1 MKKYAAVVSFLFLL
15 LSAGPIS
22 AGNFVFSGNTEKDP
36 LSYKTEEEIVFNVVL
51 LEDGARVG
59 GRRLVWTCDGDD
71 GRRLEGN
78 AVSSETE
85 PLVIRTR
92 LDKPGFVHLQVS
104 VLDENGKPILP
115 QYYDGNWN
123 FVRDESHQ
131 LNAGAAAEP
140 EKMTSF
146 PEPDDFDAFWEK
158 QKERLDAVPMNP
170 RLTEVES
177 GSDEVVTYDFRLD
190 AVGETPVSG
199 YFSKPK
205 EAAPK
210 SLPGYMFLHGYG
222 VYSAFKQ
229 PDIARGA
236 LVVNANIH
244 GLENGKDDA
253 FYASL
258 KKGPLFDYGFLAET
272 NRDPET
278 SYWNG
283 VILRM
288 LRALEFLKSQPE
300 WDGKN
305 IRLVGGSQGGFQA
318 IALAGLDPAVS
329 KVEIGVPW
337 MCDLSGTAESGRVP
351 GYYRPTWTPAL
362 GYYDTVNHA
371 KRVKC
376 PVEIRAGLGDYI
388 SPPSG
393 VMILYNNL
401 AGPATLTFTQGQTH
415 MYGMPNAAV
424 SVLSK

>member
-1 MKKYAAVVSFLFLL
+1 MKKYAAIIVFLFSFLLARSVPAGEFL
-15 LSAGPIS
+15 
-22 AGNFVFSGNTEKDP
+22 FSGNTEKDP
-36 LSYKTEEEIVFNVVL
+36 LSYAVGEEIVFNVVL
-51 LEDGARVG
+51 YKNGVQFG
-59 GRRLVWTCDGDD
+59 GQEVIWTCEGDD
-71 GRRLEGN
+71 GRKEEGKS
-78 AVSSETE
+78 VSSETE
-85 PLVIRTR
+85 PIVIRTK

-104 VLDENGKPILP
+104 VPDENGNPILP
-115 QYYDGNWN
+115 QYYDSNWN
-123 FVRDESHQ
+123 FVRDETQQ

-140 EKMTSF
+140 EKLTGF
-146 PEPDDFDAFWEK
+146 AEPADFDAFWNR
-158 QKERLDAVPMNP
+158 QKERLAAVPFNP
-170 RLTEVES
+170 RLTEVDS
-177 GSDEVVTYDFRLD
+177 GDENVVTYDFRLD
-190 AVGETPVSG
+190 AVGDIPVSG

-205 EAAPK
+205 QAAPK

-229 PDIARGA
+229 PDIAQGA

-244 GLENGKDDA
+244 GLENGKEDA
-253 FYASL
+253 FYAEL
-258 KKGPLFDYGFLAET
+258 KKGRLFDYGFLAET
-272 NRDPET
+272 NADPET

-288 LRALEFLKSQPE
+288 YRALEFLKSQPE

-329 KVEIGVPW
+329 KVEISVPW

-362 GYYDTVNHA
+362 GYYDTANHA

-393 VMILYNNL
+393 VTVMFNNL
-401 AGPATLTFTQGQTH
+401 AGPATLTFIQGQTH
-415 MYGMPNAAV
+415 MNGMPNAAV
-424 SVLSK
+424 SFLKK

>member
-1 MKKYAAVVSFLFLL
+1 MKKVAFIAALFLL
-15 LSAGPIS
+15 LIPPVFAEG
-22 AGNFVFSGNTEKDP
+22 FRFSGNTEKDP
-36 LSYKTEEEIVFNVVL
+36 LSYKPGEEIVFNVVL
-51 LEDGARVG
+51 LKDGNRIG
-59 GRRLVWTCDGDD
+59 GVPIQWICRGDG
-71 GRRLEGN
+71 GFREEGT

-85 PLVIRTR
+85 PLILKAK
-92 LDKPGFVHLQVS
+92 LDQPGFVHLEVS
-104 VLDENGKPILP
+104 VLDENGQPIIP
-115 QYYDGNWN
+115 QYYDQNWN
-123 FVRDESHQ
+123 FVRDESQQ
-131 LNAGAAAEP
+131 LNAGAAVEPEKLTGFAEP
-140 EKMTSF
+140 E
-146 PEPDDFDAFWEK
+146 DFDTFWTK
-158 QKERLDAVPMNP
+158 QKERLAAVPMNP
-170 RLTEVES
+170 QLVEVES
-177 GSDEVVTYDFRLD
+177 GSSDVVTYDFRLD
-190 AVGETPVSG
+190 AVGDIPVTG

-229 PDIARGA
+229 PDIAKGA
-236 LVVNANIH
+236 LVINAGIH
-244 GLENGKDDA
+244 GLENGKEDS
-253 FYASL
+253 FYAAL
-258 KKGPLFDYGFLAET
+258 KKGALFDYGFHAASNL
-272 NRDPET
+272 DPEK

-329 KVEIGVPW
+329 KVEISVPW

-362 GYYDTVNHA
+362 GYYDTANHA
-371 KRVKC
+371 KRVHC
-376 PVEIRAGLGDYI
+376 PVDIYAGLGDYI

-393 VMILYNNL
+393 VAVMFNNL
-401 AGPATLTFTQGQTH
+401 AGPATLTFEQGRTH
-415 MYGMPNAAV
+415 MHVMPNAAV

>member
-1 MKKYAAVVSFLFLL
+1 MKRYAAVIFVLFLL
-15 LSAGPIS
+15 LLNRPIAAG
-22 AGNFVFSGNTEKDP
+22 GYLFSGNTEKDP
-36 LSYKTEEEIVFNVVL
+36 LSYKTGEEIVFNVVL
-51 LEDGARVG
+51 LKDGERTG
-59 GRRLVWTCDGDD
+59 GQRLVWTCEGDD
-71 GRRLEGN
+71 GRRLEGE
-78 AVSSETE
+78 AVASATE
-85 PLVIRTR
+85 PLIVRTR
-92 LDKPGFVHLQVS
+92 LDRPGFVHLQVS

-115 QYYDGNWN
+115 QYYDKNWN
-123 FVRDESHQ
+123 FVRDETQQ

-140 EKMTSF
+140 EKLTAF
-146 PEPDDFDAFWEK
+146 AEPDDFDAFWDR
-158 QKERLDAVPMNP
+158 QKARLAAVAINP
-170 RLTEVES
+170 RLTEVDS
-177 GSDEVVTYDFRLD
+177 GDDAVVTYDFRLD

-236 LVVNANIH
+236 LVINANVH
-244 GLENGKDDA
+244 GLENGKEDA
-253 FYASL
+253 FYAEL

-283 VILRM
+283 VVLRM

-305 IRLVGGSQGGFQA
+305 IRLVGASQGGFQA

-337 MCDLSGTAESGRVP
+337 MCDLSGTVKSGRIP
-351 GYYRPTWTPAL
+351 GYFRPTWTDAL

-401 AGPATLTFTQGQTH
+401 AGPAALTFVQGQTH
-415 MYGMPNAAV
+415 MNGMPNAAV
-424 SVLSK
+424 SVLNK

>member
-1 MKKYAAVVSFLFLL
+1 MKRYAAFIFALFLL
-15 LSAGPIS
+15 IPALPLKAG
-22 AGNFVFSGNTEKDP
+22 GYLFSGNTEKDP
-36 LSYKTEEEIVFNVVL
+36 LSYRPGEEIVFNVVL
-51 LEDGARVG
+51 LKDGQRVG
-59 GRRLVWTCDGDD
+59 GVPIVWTCEGDD

-85 PLVIRTR
+85 PLIIRTE
-92 LDKPGFVHLQVS
+92 LDKPGFVHLQAS
-104 VLDENGKPILP
+104 VLDENGSPILP
-115 QYYDGNWN
+115 QYYDANWN
-123 FVRDESHQ
+123 YVRDETQQ
-131 LNAGAAAEP
+131 LNAGAAADP
-140 EKMTSF
+140 EKLTGF
-146 PEPDDFDAFWEK
+146 PEPDDFDAFWERQK
-158 QKERLDAVPMNP
+158 QRLAAVPVNP

-177 GSDEVVTYDFRLD
+177 GSDDVVTYDFRLD
-190 AVGETPVSG
+190 AVGDIPVSG

-236 LVVNANIH
+236 LVINANIH
-244 GLENGKDDA
+244 GLENGKEDA
-253 FYASL
+253 YYAAL

-272 NRDPET
+272 NRDPEQ

-305 IRLVGGSQGGFQA
+305 IRLVGASQGGFQA
-318 IALAGLDPAVS
+318 IALAGLDPAVT

-351 GYYRPTWTPAL
+351 GYYRPTWTTAL
-362 GYYDTVNHA
+362 GYYDTANHA

-376 PVEIRAGLGDYI
+376 PVDIRAGLGDYI

-393 VMILYNNL
+393 VMVMYNNL

-415 MYGMPNAAV
+415 MNGMPNAAV
-424 SVLSK
+424 SVREK

>member
-51 LEDGARVG
+51 LEDGARVV
-59 GRRLVWTCDGDD
+59 GRRLVWTGDGDD